1 MLARVVTVI
10 ARVCTRLA
18 CTHLHLPRPA
28 CTLTKAP
35 PSPPCPVASLARG
48 IVIRVPSKSF
58 STARK
63 NRRLQ
68 NLSHPACATR
78 PPSCAPAH
86 APPSS
91 HRRLQWPSASCTC
104 TSAMHE
110 RDRPG
115 GYGGRHRHCSPPPG
129 LLPFTREEA
138 FEAFVVRPALS
149 KFRIRR
155 PLINRANRR
164 YQLCGDGPGAVLSR
178 TRTGVLTQRNMEK
191 EADCCLLRL

>member
-1 MLARVVTVI
+1 MLARVLTLI

-18 CTHLHLPRPA
+18 CTRRHRDRPCLHTPCLHTSSPSTSCMHPHKSAPIDALPRRVPRPWN
-28 CTLTKAP
+28 CHPSVVEVILHRPQEPPPPKP
-35 PSPPCPVASLARG
+35 PSPRVRDAS
-48 IVIRVPSKSF
+48 
-58 STARK
+58 T
-63 NRRLQ
+63 
-68 NLSHPACATR
+68 
-78 PPSCAPAH
+78 SCAPAH

-104 TSAMHE
+104 TSAMRE

-155 PLINRANRR
+155 SLINRADLG
-164 YQLCGDGPGAVLSR
+164 YHLC
-178 TRTGVLTQRNMEK
+178 
-191 EADCCLLRL
+191 

>member
-115 GYGGRHRHCSPPPG
+115 VHGVLHLVQARNPQGCGVQESSKLATP
-129 LLPFTREEA
+129 TD
-138 FEAFVVRPALS
+138 ALRNSKRRS
-149 KFRIRR
+149 KFVQHSQSSESASRCSTALTFATTCAETE
-155 PLINRANRR
+155 PE
-164 YQLCGDGPGAVLSR
+164 QSSR
-178 TRTGVLTQRNMEK
+178 TAMRCGTARET
-191 EADCCLLRL
+191 